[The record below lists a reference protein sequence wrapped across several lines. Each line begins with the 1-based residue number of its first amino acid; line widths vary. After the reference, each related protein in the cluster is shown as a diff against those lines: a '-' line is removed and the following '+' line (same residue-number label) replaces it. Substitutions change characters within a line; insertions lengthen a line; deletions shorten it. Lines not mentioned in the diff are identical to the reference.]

1 MGEEGGCYVAGC
13 GVGVVEGLEVRLV
26 GGGGGVGGRSG
37 EVRFDFLGGW
47 LIGFGR
53 VFGDGV
59 RVGTRRASEVVGL
72 KFRQDAGRRLG

>member
-1 MGEEGGCYVAGC
+1 MDGEVGGGGGSVGEEGGCYVAGC

-47 LIGFGR
+47 
-53 VFGDGV
+53 
-59 RVGTRRASEVVGL
+59 
-72 KFRQDAGRRLG
+72 